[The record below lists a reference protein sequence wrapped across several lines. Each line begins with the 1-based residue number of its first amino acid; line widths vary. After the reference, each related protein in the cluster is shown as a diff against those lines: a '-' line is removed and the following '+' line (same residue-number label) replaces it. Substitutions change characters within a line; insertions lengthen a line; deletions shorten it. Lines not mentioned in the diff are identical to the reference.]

1 MPLWSDVMSIFQLT
15 ISWKG
20 LKQSIQISETKI
32 AFMLNFK
39 DKYRCSGY
47 LLYIV
52 HSYEEIFTYRNTWSK
67 SIRNSS
73 GSNFM
78 CSCNPNL
85 LYKLRIPI
93 VDHRMSHNNGLILSV
108 YLLNTEQ
115 KNSYSKKLKAKHF
128 L

>member
-1 MPLWSDVMSIFQLT
+1 MSLCSDVMSIFQLT

-20 LKQSIQISETKI
+20 LKQSIQVSETKI
-32 AFMLNFK
+32 AYVLNFK

-52 HSYEEIFTYRNTWSK
+52 HEEIFTYRNTWSK

-115 KNSYSKKLKAKHF
+115 KHSYSKKLKAMHF